1 LVLVHHPQVS
11 LVDEGGGVERGIG
24 LLAEALPVSHSP
36 QLVVQQ
42 GEQTVEG
49 LTAAAA

>member
-1 LVLVHHPQVS
+1 
-11 LVDEGGGVERGIG
+11 VDEGGGVQCRVA
-24 LLAEALPVSHSP
+24 LLAQQLAVSHSP

-49 LTAAAA
+49 LTVAAA